1 MFWLIP
7 LLVLAGAVIAAL
19 SAGLGIGGGIFTTPV
34 LLYSGRYLQLP
45 HEELAHMAIAGSL
58 VVALV
63 FSFSATLKSARAGRV
78 RWRLVALC
86 APGLLLGAWWGAQL
100 TAALN
105 TPFLTSGFAFFL
117 TLNGALTLRRT
128 RRERAA
134 DAANAEAASTDTPPD
149 ASDATPSQA
158 LPVAPKYGWPQTLL
172 VLLTGLGVGFLASFL
187 GVGGG
192 VLMTPVFLHLLQMGA
207 HESVSTSTATI
218 TLSAGAGTAA
228 HLWQAWTAP
237 PLLPDPS
244 LGYLYWPLLLPLSL
258 GGLLGGYLGSHWMT
272 RVSPI
277 VLRRALAFLMFAVA
291 ARMFYDAV
299 LLW

>member
-7 LLVLAGAVIAAL
+7 LLVLAGAGIAAL
-19 SAGLGIGGGIFTTPV
+19 SAGLGIGGGIFTTPI

-45 HEELAHMAIAGSL
+45 EAELAHMAIAGSL
-58 VVALV
+58 LVALV
-63 FSFSATLKSARAGRV
+63 FSFSATVKSALARRV

-100 TAALN
+100 TAVLN

-117 TLNGALTLRRT
+117 TLNGVLTLRRT
-128 RRERAA
+128 RRERAFDDA
-134 DAANAEAASTDTPPD
+134 TARAANDAGSPDSIDAAW
-149 ASDATPSQA
+149 
-158 LPVAPKYGWPQTLL
+158 APQDYAWPATLL
-172 VLLTGLGVGFLASFL
+172 TLLTGLGVGFLASFL

-192 VLMTPVFLHLLQMGA
+192 VLMTPVFLHLLHMGA

-237 PLLPDPS
+237 PFLPDPS
-244 LGYLYWPLLLPLSL
+244 LGYLYWPLLAPLAL
-258 GGLLGGYLGSHWMT
+258 GGVFGGYLGSHWMT

-277 VLRRALAFLMFAVA
+277 VLRRALALLMFAVA

>member
-45 HEELAHMAIAGSL
+45 QEELAHMAIAGSL

-78 RWRLVALC
+78 RWRLVALS

-105 TPFLTSGFAFFL
+105 TPFLTTGFAFFL
-117 TLNGALTLRRT
+117 TLNGVLTLRRT
-128 RRERAA
+128 RRERAVD
-134 DAANAEAASTDTPPD
+134 DAAAVDSNNGAYSAPAPNAVDAART
-149 ASDATPSQA
+149 QIQYNWQ
-158 LPVAPKYGWPQTLL
+158 KTLL

-192 VLMTPVFLHLLQMGA
+192 VLMTPVFLHLLHMGA

-218 TLSAGAGTAA
+218 TFSAGAGSAA

-237 PLLPDPS
+237 PMLPDPS
-244 LGYLYWPLLLPLSL
+244 LGYLYWPLLAPLAL
-258 GGLLGGYLGSHWMT
+258 GGLFGGYLGSHWMT

-277 VLRRALAFLMFAVA
+277 LLRRALALLMFAVA

>member
-1 MFWLIP
+1 MVWLIP

-45 HEELAHMAIAGSL
+45 EEELAHMAIAGSL

-63 FSFSATLKSARAGRV
+63 FSFSATLKSAFAGRV

-86 APGLLLGAWWGAQL
+86 APGLLLGAWWGAHL

-117 TLNGALTLRRT
+117 TLNGVLTLRRT

-134 DAANAEAASTDTPPD
+134 EDAASRESSPPAPTEANT
-149 ASDATPSQA
+149 
-158 LPVAPKYGWPQTLL
+158 VAPTRTEYGWSKTLL

-192 VLMTPVFLHLLQMGA
+192 VLMTPVFLHLLHMGA

-237 PLLPDPS
+237 PFLPDPS
-244 LGYLYWPLLLPLSL
+244 LGYLYWPLLAPLAL
-258 GGLLGGYLGSHWMT
+258 GGLFGGYLGSHWMT
-272 RVSPI
+272 RVSPV
-277 VLRRALAFLMFAVA
+277 VLRRALALLMFAVA
-291 ARMFYDAV
+291 GRMFYDAV
-299 LLW
+299 ALC